1 MRSCRPLAGR
11 AWTTNRSGS
20 CSKTIRRRG
29 GRPRVGRV
37 QHRSERVLIETDRY
51 RIFGSLT
58 LPRDGYRSRMSDF
71 LNSSDRDFIS
81 LTDVIMEAVGGDG
94 SRSNHEYI
102 AVARNHI
109 VFAMPVTEADADDEA
124 RADAPGRPDQPQPP
138 PPA

>member
-1 MRSCRPLAGR
+1 M
-11 AWTTNRSGS
+11 
-20 CSKTIRRRG
+20 
-29 GRPRVGRV
+29 

-81 LTDVIMEAVGGDG
+81 LTDVVMEAVGGDG
-94 SRSNHEYI
+94 STSKHDYI
-102 AVARNHI
+102 AVARRHI
-109 VFAMPVTEADADDEA
+109 VFAMPIDASDAASEAEA
-124 RADAPGRPDQPQPP
+124 AAPEGLEAPERVEAPEP

>member
-1 MRSCRPLAGR
+1 MVDPG
-11 AWTTNRSGS
+11 T
-20 CSKTIRRRG
+20 G
-29 GRPRVGRV
+29 GPGARVETM

-81 LTDVIMEAVGGDG
+81 LTDVVMEAVGGDG

-102 AVARNHI
+102 AVARSHI
-109 VFAMPVTEADADDEA
+109 VFAMPVAEADAEA
-124 RADAPGRPDQPQPP
+124 EAEAEAPERPEHPQPP
-138 PPA
+138 V

>member
-1 MRSCRPLAGR
+1 MVDPGAGDAGAR
-11 AWTTNRSGS
+11 LETM
-20 CSKTIRRRG
+20 
-29 GRPRVGRV
+29 

-81 LTDVIMEAVGGDG
+81 LTDVVMEAVGGDG

-102 AVARNHI
+102 AVARSHI
-109 VFAMPVTEADADDEA
+109 VFAMPVAEADAEA
-124 RADAPGRPDQPQPP
+124 EAEAEAPERPEHPQPP
-138 PPA
+138 V